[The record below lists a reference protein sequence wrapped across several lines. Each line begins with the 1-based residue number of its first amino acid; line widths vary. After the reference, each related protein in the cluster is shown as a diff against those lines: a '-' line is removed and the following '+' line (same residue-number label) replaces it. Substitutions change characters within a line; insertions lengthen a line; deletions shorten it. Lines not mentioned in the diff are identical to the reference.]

1 VTATQLPNELDAVR
15 TDEERSPEDRGPIIA
30 LFAAN
35 AVSQIGNMMTAVAV
49 PWFVLETT
57 GSAAQTGLA
66 GAAVAGGAVVSAI
79 LGGPLVDRFGFRRAS
94 VTGDLL
100 AGAAILIIPLLHLAS
115 LLDFWHL
122 ILLVFAMSSLNA
134 QGDTAKFALVPLLS
148 VRGGMALERANAI
161 DRGIAR
167 LAQVIGPV
175 LAGFL
180 ILVIGAA
187 NVLFFQVVTF
197 VVSATLI
204 GRFVPGAAAPGAPA
218 PTTERRSYFTELLEG
233 LTFVRRNRL
242 ILSMIVVATV
252 GNFLDVPLVSV
263 VIPVY
268 AKTVFGSPSAL
279 GAILAALGGGALVG
293 TVLFGVLGPRLPRR
307 VTFVTAWILAPLLV
321 YGALVIS
328 PPLAVLVVVS
338 AIAGML
344 AGPINPLLVT
354 VIQENVPR
362 ELAGRVFGS
371 LNALAQAGIPF
382 GAAVVGLVVEGVG
395 LIETIAGM
403 GLIYI
408 AVTVSMLFNPAL
420 REMDPRVPV
429 PSGSQE
435 KV

>member
-1 VTATQLPNELDAVR
+1 MTATQLPNELDAVR
-15 TDEERSPEDRGPIIA
+15 TEEPRPGDRRPIIA
-30 LFAAN
+30 LFASN

-100 AGAAILIIPLLHLAS
+100 AGAAILIIPLLHIAD
-115 LLDFWHL
+115 LLEIWHL
-122 ILLVFAMSSLNA
+122 LLLAFTMSSLNA

-148 VRGGMALERANAI
+148 VRGGMALERANAT

-167 LAQVIGPV
+167 LGQVIGPV

-180 ILVIGAA
+180 IAVIGAA
-187 NVLFFQVVTF
+187 NVLFFQAATF

-204 GRFVPGAAAPGAPA
+204 ALFVPATAALAARAPA
-218 PTTERRSYFTELLEG
+218 TERRSYLSELLEG

-242 ILSMIVVATV
+242 ILSMILVATV

-268 AKTVFGSPSAL
+268 AKTVFESPSAL

-307 VTFVTAWILAPLLV
+307 VTFLTAWILAPLLV

-328 PPLAVLVVVS
+328 PPLAVLVVAA
-338 AIAGML
+338 AIAGVL

-382 GAAVVGLVVEGVG
+382 GAAVVGLVIEGAG

-403 GLIYI
+403 GLIYL
-408 AVTVSMLFNPAL
+408 AMTVSMLFNPAL
-420 REMDPRVPV
+420 RQMDRRTNV
-429 PSGSQE
+429 PSG
-435 KV
+435 KA

>member
-15 TDEERSPEDRGPIIA
+15 TEEPRPGDRRPIIA
-30 LFAAN
+30 LFASN

-100 AGAAILIIPLLHLAS
+100 AGAAILIIPLLHIAG
-115 LLDFWHL
+115 LLEIWHL
-122 ILLVFAMSSLNA
+122 LLLVFAMSSLNA

-148 VRGGMALERANAI
+148 VRGGMALERANAT

-167 LAQVIGPV
+167 LGQVIGPV

-180 ILVIGAA
+180 IAVIGAA
-187 NVLFFQVVTF
+187 NVLFFQAATF

-204 GRFVPGAAAPGAPA
+204 ALFVPATAALAARAPA
-218 PTTERRSYFTELLEG
+218 TERRSYLSELLEG

-242 ILSMIVVATV
+242 ILSMILVATV

-268 AKTVFGSPSAL
+268 AKTVFESPSAL

-307 VTFVTAWILAPLLV
+307 VTFLTAWILAPLLV

-328 PPLAVLVVVS
+328 PPLAVLVVAA
-338 AIAGML
+338 AIAGVL

-382 GAAVVGLVVEGVG
+382 GAAVVGLVIEGAG

-403 GLIYI
+403 GLIYL
-408 AVTVSMLFNPAL
+408 AMTVSMLFNPAL
-420 REMDPRVPV
+420 RQMDRRTNV
-429 PSGSQE
+429 PSG
-435 KV
+435 KA